1 MRIGILGTGMVGQ
14 AIGTRLVQLGH
25 DVRMGSRDAGNE
37 KSRNWVMQCGPRASS
52 GTFADA
58 AIFGDVIF
66 NCTSGEGSIPALK
79 SAGAKNLDGKVL
91 IDVANPLNSSK
102 VPLPELSF
110 CNDDSLGERIQREFP
125 NVKVV
130 KSLNTM
136 NCQVMVDPTKIT
148 GEHDVFVSGNDPDA
162 KATVKELLHEFGWED
177 PIDLGDITSAR
188 GAEMLQP
195 IWLRLMVAFKSP
207 KFNFHIAR

>member
-1 MRIGILGTGMVGQ
+1 MRFGILGTGMVGQ
-14 AIGTRLVQLGH
+14 AIGTRLTQLGH
-25 DVRMGSRDAGNE
+25 EVRMGSREAGNE
-37 KSRNWVMQCGPRASS
+37 KSAKWVMQAGPNASS

-58 AIFGDVIF
+58 AAFGEILF
-66 NCTSGEGSIPALK
+66 NCTSGTGSIPALQA
-79 SAGAKNLDGKVL
+79 AGATNLDGKVL
-91 IDVANPLNSSK
+91 IDVANPLNMSK

-136 NCQVMVDPTKIT
+136 NCQVMVDPKKVP
-148 GEHDVFVSGNDPDA
+148 GDHDVFVSGNDPEA
-162 KATVKELLHEFGWED
+162 KSTVKEVLREFGWD
-177 PIDLGDITSAR
+177 NPIDLGDISSAR
-188 GAEMLQP
+188 GAEMLLP

-207 KFNFHIAR
+207 NFNFHIAK